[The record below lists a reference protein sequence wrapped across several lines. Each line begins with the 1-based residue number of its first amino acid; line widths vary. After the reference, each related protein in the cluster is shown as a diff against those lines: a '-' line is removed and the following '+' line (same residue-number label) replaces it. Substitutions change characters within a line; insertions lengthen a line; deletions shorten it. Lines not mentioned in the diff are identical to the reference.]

1 MEAMR
6 NSLILLAFLFL
17 LSCDKDPRGV
27 AHRSISDTYADLAF
41 GKTIYSESLLRAV
54 SRVSKL
60 DSTYFISSN
69 TEYILDWSI
78 DTNARWYI
86 DGSDSIIRHDLHAAG
101 MEEYA
106 NYSSN
111 KADYSLYITAN
122 DEDLITDLV
131 VLQIDTTQLHVYE
144 FVGEM
149 PLDKLFKF
157 GLTNFEDFNKTLNF
171 NLLPNAAS
179 NTTNQ

>member
-1 MEAMR
+1 MKSSIFAFA
-6 NSLILLAFLFL
+6 LLFLF
-17 LSCDKDPRGV
+17 SCDSDPRGV
-27 AHRSISDTYADLAF
+27 AHRSISDTYKDFNF
-41 GKTIYSESLLRAV
+41 GKTIYTESLLRAV
-54 SRVSKL
+54 SRVSEV
-60 DSTYFISSN
+60 DSSYFISSN
-69 TEYILDWSI
+69 TEYVLDWSI

-86 DGSDSIIRHDLHAAG
+86 DGSDSIIRHDLHEAG

-111 KADYSLYITAN
+111 KTHYSLYINAN
-122 DEDLITDLV
+122 EEDMITDLV
-131 VLQIDTTQLHVYE
+131 VLQIDTIQLHVYE

-171 NLLPNAAS
+171 NLLPNATS
-179 NTTNQ
+179 DTTNQ